1 MKYYKAKNNETYAYE
16 DNVSKEFLEAKI
28 KELGLVRLTK
38 EEEEALFA
46 PKEADKRLEA
56 LHELEKEI
64 KEQEGLIRNALLIGN
79 DRVLPELREEY
90 KTLLVQKQALERRSN
105 EKESKEM

>member
-1 MKYYKAKNNETYAYE
+1 MHRYKDLNGQIYAYE
-16 DNVSKEFLEAKI
+16 KDTDAEFLAKEIAQFGLI
-28 KELGLVRLTK
+28 KLTK

-56 LHELEKEI
+56 LHELEGEI
-64 KEQEGLIRNALLIGN
+64 KEQEELIRNALLIGN

-90 KTLLVQKQALERRSN
+90 KALLIQKQTLD
-105 EKESKEM
+105 KEE